1 MKNTLKRLACLA
13 VVLALCLSAVWVP
26 VGAVDAET
34 GENPTKDFVLVLD
47 YTDTMTT
54 NDPYKLCQQAY
65 YQFIDQVPV
74 ENARVSVIAYGPGGS
89 TYKMDFSKYS
99 DAGNA
104 GNLLQF
110 VHVLEPLQE
119 TSSIE
124 NMKKLKNAIDG
135 LRMDGL
141 NTPVATAMRVAIDV
155 LEKGGATD
163 GNACM
168 ILITD
173 CDVQTQH
180 ANFRTEQAAID
191 EAISVMKS
199 HNWKIF
205 PIQMNFNGAFSD
217 NDENTTLTMQRMAK
231 ETGVDINKYYVNM
244 KDFSQG
250 ALDINKAIA
259 RIITYMFV
267 GDVIDE
273 EEIQELP
280 CDTEKYIPIMTSEFN
295 ITLIG
300 VGIEKAILTYPDGTE
315 KVLDHN
321 YASEGGD
328 LIVNWEGEYSS
339 FNNKVIKLFAPP
351 SGTYHL
357 HIEGDTAGNAAALFT
372 YGVTNPVLNMTAT
385 YKDSVISGADPEA
398 KLADYR
404 KTDTVTVSA
413 RFDYHG
419 HALPEEVYN
428 GGAVTAKLKITNA
441 DGTTTTVPME
451 GAKDCYKL
459 VLPVQGND
467 VGPSFTGQVMVEYE
481 GGTIWSEECFRI
493 KTTNKPCTLTGE
505 VIPDQKG
512 NLNGSF
518 EQIDLAAYVE
528 NPDGDKLDY
537 SIECIS
543 DRNVKFDYSIDND
556 YLTILCGTVPGE
568 YQMQIGIKDA
578 EMSEYLY
585 LEPFTLTVINR
596 PIEVEKI
603 PEVEIWVDDWIFGL
617 LDKDESL
624 LSCTVD
630 LADYYSD
637 PDGMPL
643 TISQVSLQ
651 QDEEAVEMSLNGT
664 SVTLKALDKG
674 EGTLTFA
681 VDDGVQDT
689 IHGSLSVRALSA
701 GQIFWEHNWLWIVIA
716 IAVIAL
722 TILVL
727 LIRNSNKRARGTWDI
742 ELRYHNQTAK
752 VDGLDIGTGL
762 TCTKKKTF
770 ALMDMLADI
779 LSYVDTDKGVGKV
792 ISENYQTI
800 LSENGGKQIEIR
812 GILGKRGF
820 EICKIPSNDDVTI
833 EYNYAAVDKKK
844 KKVKVTGGEVSFEFV
859 YHGDTKTETL
869 NVTFTSI

>member
-13 VVLALCLSAVWVP
+13 VALALCLSAVWVP

-398 KLADYR
+398 KLADDR

-467 VGPSFTGQVMVEYE
+467 VGPSFTGKVMVEYE

-512 NLNGSF
+512 NLKGSF
-518 EQIDLAAYVE
+518 EQIDLANYVV

-568 YQMQIGIKDA
+568 YQIQIGIKDA

-585 LEPFTLTVINR
+585 PEPFMLTVTETPFTFASIDDVAVW
-596 PIEVEKI
+596 IDSYSWQDSGAFMA
-603 PEVEIWVDDWIFGL
+603 EID
-617 LDKDESL
+617 
-624 LSCTVD
+624 LS
-630 LADYYSD
+630 DYYND
-637 PDGMPL
+637 PDGMDMVISNLSFEGEGSTFKCVQSGNVL
-643 TISQVSLQ
+643 TFTPI
-651 QDEEAVEMSLNGT
+651 A
-664 SVTLKALDKG
+664 KG
-674 EGTLTFA
+674 EGSVTFTVSDQVNEKEVTFDVEVISGKAAFWAENWIWFAIALA
-681 VDDGVQDT
+681 V
-689 IHGSLSVRALSA
+689 
-701 GQIFWEHNWLWIVIA
+701 IVLLIITFIA
-716 IAVIAL
+716 IQQNTRVKGDWNFLFEEGPWSVSLDNVNIRASIRVAKKKSFKLSEMLDEVARYISSESDPGDIHNHVNTYFVGNDADKIVMKGVLGNCGFKMMNIPKKNTVKVNATGAGSGYKKNIKVSRGKVTIAL
-722 TILVL
+722 T
-727 LIRNSNKRARGTWDI
+727 
-742 ELRYHNQTAK
+742 
-752 VDGLDIGTGL
+752 
-762 TCTKKKTF
+762 
-770 ALMDMLADI
+770 
-779 LSYVDTDKGVGKV
+779 
-792 ISENYQTI
+792 
-800 LSENGGKQIEIR
+800 KQDQY
-812 GILGKRGF
+812 GN
-820 EICKIPSNDDVTI
+820 PVTLF
-833 EYNYAAVDKKK
+833 
-844 KKVKVTGGEVSFEFV
+844 VTMKS
-859 YHGDTKTETL
+859 K
-869 NVTFTSI
+869 